1 VTTAPVPADPRFR
14 ERVRESFAR
23 QRIMATLGATLE
35 RVDLGEVEIAL
46 PYRIELTQQQEF
58 LHAGVLATILD
69 SACGYASFTLLPA
82 DSEVVS
88 VEFKLNLLA
97 PAVGER
103 LLAGAR
109 VVRAGRTI
117 TVAAADGIMQG
128 PNGPVLVATMTGT
141 MMCVRPR

>member
-69 SACGYASFTLLPA
+69 SACGYASFTLMPA